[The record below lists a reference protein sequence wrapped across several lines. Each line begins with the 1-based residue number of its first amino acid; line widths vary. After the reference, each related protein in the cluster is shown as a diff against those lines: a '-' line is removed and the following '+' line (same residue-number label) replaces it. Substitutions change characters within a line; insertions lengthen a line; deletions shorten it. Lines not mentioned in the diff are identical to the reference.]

1 MPMNFEKKA
10 KILDEL
16 NRLRVLVG
24 YLGEKSQS
32 AWWDTGFLNKTGL
45 QFLEIN
51 FPRTAFAA
59 GCNSVIEAAKR
70 LHDERI
76 GKGGVYHLFRFPT
89 GLEEDLHQR
98 LLFADPDAYLPFIAS
113 QDSAMKALKKMVSN
127 TVGTPEGP
135 VQIGTE
141 KTMMRES
148 AIEELAVH
156 YHDAFRTQKIC
167 FPYFTVRR

>member
-1 MPMNFEKKA
+1 MNS
-10 KILDEL
+10 KILETL

-24 YLGEKSQS
+24 YLGEKAQ
-32 AWWDTGFLNKTGL
+32 AGWWGTSFLNRTGL

-89 GLEEDLHQR
+89 GLEEDLHR
-98 LLFADPDAYLPFIAS
+98 SLLFADPSSYLSLIES
-113 QDSAMKALKKMVSN
+113 EESVMETLKEMVKD
-127 TVGTPEGP
+127 TVGAPEGP
-135 VQIGTE
+135 VQVGTL
-141 KTMMRES
+141 KAMVKDS
-148 AIEELAVH
+148 DIHELAVH
-156 YHDAFRTQKIC
+156 YHDAFRSQKMC
-167 FPYFTVRR
+167 FPYFTVPK